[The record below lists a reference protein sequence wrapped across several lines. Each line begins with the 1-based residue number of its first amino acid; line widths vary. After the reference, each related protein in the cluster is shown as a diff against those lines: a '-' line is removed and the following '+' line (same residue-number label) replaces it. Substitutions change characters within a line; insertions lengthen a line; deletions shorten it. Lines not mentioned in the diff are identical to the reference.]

1 MIKLLFNSSLLK
13 TIVILFNLLIPA
25 VVIRSYSAYDFG
37 IYSYLLVYAVVVSIL
52 QNGVTASFRN
62 IISNLENKEILSC
75 LLFTVKRV
83 TFPTLTVLFIS
94 GVFVS
99 LLLGLDTIYGKIAIF
114 VSVSLINI
122 FYPLVASYFDARGKT
137 VKFVLYEIIFSVL
150 SLALIYILGLLK
162 VNILFVC
169 IITANYRG
177 VYAIFLLI
185 YKYISASSRYSDKYN
200 KNRKY
205 VIFCFEDIL
214 FVGIQLINV
223 INSLLFMNMLA
234 GYYGVISFGIFALY
248 YRFISFPQ
256 QIVGFSASLIWIRFR
271 QIYFDNKNMSREF
284 LRNLLFVFALLL
296 ISWFF
301 IVHFLMGAII
311 RIYSSKILIYP
322 GELILLNIMIC
333 LVLVKDFTS
342 IILNAINIYR
352 AQIILNIFLLFIN
365 LLFWKFNYLPRF
377 DTAYLVVLSVLTLIC
392 IVVNLF
398 FIKSK
403 VFR

>member
-37 IYSYLLVYAVVVSIL
+37 IYSYLLVYAIVVSIL

-75 LLFTVKRV
+75 LLFTIKRV
-83 TFPTLTVLFIS
+83 TFPTLTILFIS

-99 LLLGLDTIYGKIAIF
+99 LLLGVDTIYGKIAIF

-137 VKFVLYEIIFSVL
+137 IKFVLYEIIFSVL
-150 SLALIYILGLLK
+150 SLALIYILGLFK

-177 VYAIFLLI
+177 VYAVFLLV
-185 YKYISASSRYSDKYN
+185 YKYIGTSSRYSDMYN
-200 KNRKY
+200 KNKKY

-214 FVGIQLINV
+214 FVSIQLINV

-248 YRFISFPQ
+248 YRFVSFPQ

-271 QIYFDNKNMSREF
+271 QLYLDNKNMSREF
-284 LRNLLFVFALLL
+284 LKNLLFVFALLL

-301 IVHFLMGAII
+301 IVHFLMETII

-322 GELILLNIMIC
+322 GDLILLNIMIC

-342 IILNAINIYR
+342 IILNAINVYK
-352 AQIILNIFLLFIN
+352 AQIILNFFLLFIN
-365 LLFWKFNYLPRF
+365 LLFWKFNYLPQF
-377 DTAYLVVLSVLTLIC
+377 DTVYLVILSVLTLIC
-392 IVVNLF
+392 ILVNSF
-398 FIKSK
+398 FIKNK

>member
-1 MIKLLFNSSLLK
+1 MIKLLLNSSLLK

-37 IYSYLLVYAVVVSIL
+37 IYSYLLVYAIVVSIL

-75 LLFTVKRV
+75 LLFTIKRV
-83 TFPTLTVLFIS
+83 TFPTLTILFIS

-99 LLLGLDTIYGKIAIF
+99 LLLGVDTIYGKIAIF

-150 SLALIYILGLLK
+150 SLALIYILGLFK

-177 VYAIFLLI
+177 VYAVFLLV
-185 YKYISASSRYSDKYN
+185 YKYIGTSSRYSDMYN
-200 KNRKY
+200 KNKKY

-214 FVGIQLINV
+214 FVSIQLINV

-248 YRFISFPQ
+248 YRFVSFPQ

-284 LRNLLFVFALLL
+284 LKNLLFVFALLL

-301 IVHFLMGAII
+301 IVHFLMETII

-322 GELILLNIMIC
+322 GDLILLNIMIC

-342 IILNAINIYR
+342 IILNAINVYK
-352 AQIILNIFLLFIN
+352 AQIILNFFLLFIN
-365 LLFWKFNYLPRF
+365 LLFWKFNYLPQF
-377 DTAYLVVLSVLTLIC
+377 DTVYLVILSVLTLIC
-392 IVVNLF
+392 ILVNSF
-398 FIKSK
+398 FIKNK

>member
-62 IISNLENKEILSC
+62 IISNLESKEILSC
-75 LLFTVKRV
+75 LLFTIKRV
-83 TFPTLTVLFIS
+83 TFPTLTILFIS

-122 FYPLVASYFDARGKT
+122 FYPLVSSYFDAKGKT

-150 SLALIYILGLLK
+150 SLALIYIFGLFK

-177 VYAIFLLI
+177 IYAVFLLI
-185 YKYISASSRYSDKYN
+185 YKYISTSSRYSDAYN
-200 KNRKY
+200 KNKKY

-248 YRFISFPQ
+248 YRFVSFPQ

-284 LRNLLFVFALLL
+284 LRNLLFVFAFLL

-301 IVHFLMGAII
+301 IVHFLMETIV
-311 RIYSSKILIYP
+311 RIYSSKVLIYP
-322 GELILLNIMIC
+322 GELMLLNIMIC

-342 IILNAINIYR
+342 IILNAINIYK
-352 AQIILNIFLLFIN
+352 AQIILNVFLLFIN

-377 DTAYLVVLSVLTLIC
+377 DTAYLVILSMLTLIC
-392 IVVNLF
+392 ILVNLF
-398 FIKSK
+398 FIKNK

>member
-1 MIKLLFNSSLLK
+1 MIKLLLNSSLLK

-37 IYSYLLVYAVVVSIL
+37 IYSYLLVYAIVVSIL

-75 LLFTVKRV
+75 LLFTIKRV
-83 TFPTLTVLFIS
+83 TFPTLTILFIS

-99 LLLGLDTIYGKIAIF
+99 LLLGVDTIYGKIAIF

-150 SLALIYILGLLK
+150 SLALIYILGLFK

-177 VYAIFLLI
+177 VYAVFLLV
-185 YKYISASSRYSDKYN
+185 YKYIGTSSLYSDMYN
-200 KNRKY
+200 KNKKY

-214 FVGIQLINV
+214 FVSIQLINV

-248 YRFISFPQ
+248 YRFVSFPQ

-284 LRNLLFVFALLL
+284 LKNLLFVFALLL

-301 IVHFLMGAII
+301 IVHFLMETII

-322 GELILLNIMIC
+322 GDLILLNIMIC

-342 IILNAINIYR
+342 IILNAINVYK
-352 AQIILNIFLLFIN
+352 AQIILNFFLLFIN
-365 LLFWKFNYLPRF
+365 LLFWKFNYLPQF
-377 DTAYLVVLSVLTLIC
+377 DTVYLVILSVLTLIC
-392 IVVNLF
+392 ILVNSF
-398 FIKSK
+398 FIKNK

>member
-62 IISNLENKEILSC
+62 IISNLESKEILSC
-75 LLFTVKRV
+75 LLFTIKRV
-83 TFPTLTVLFIS
+83 TFPTLTILFIS

-122 FYPLVASYFDARGKT
+122 FYPLVASYFDAKGKT

-150 SLALIYILGLLK
+150 SLALIYIFGLFK

-177 VYAIFLLI
+177 IYAVFLLI
-185 YKYISASSRYSDKYN
+185 YKYISTSSRYSDTYN
-200 KNRKY
+200 KNKKY

-248 YRFISFPQ
+248 YRFVSFPQ

-284 LRNLLFVFALLL
+284 LRNLLFVFAFLL

-301 IVHFLMGAII
+301 IVHFLMETIV
-311 RIYSSKILIYP
+311 RIYSSKVLIYP

-342 IILNAINIYR
+342 IILNAINIYK
-352 AQIILNIFLLFIN
+352 AQIILNVFLLFIN

-377 DTAYLVVLSVLTLIC
+377 DTAYLVILSMLTLIC
-392 IVVNLF
+392 ILVNLL
-398 FIKSK
+398 FIKNK

>member
-62 IISNLENKEILSC
+62 IISNLDNKETLSC

-83 TFPTLTVLFIS
+83 TFPILTVLFIS

-122 FYPLVASYFDARGKT
+122 FYPLIASYFDARGKT

-177 VYAIFLLI
+177 VYAVFLLI
-185 YKYISASSRYSDKYN
+185 YKYISASSR
-200 KNRKY
+200 
-205 VIFCFEDIL
+205 
-214 FVGIQLINV
+214 
-223 INSLLFMNMLA
+223 
-234 GYYGVISFGIFALY
+234 
-248 YRFISFPQ
+248 
-256 QIVGFSASLIWIRFR
+256 
-271 QIYFDNKNMSREF
+271 
-284 LRNLLFVFALLL
+284 
-296 ISWFF
+296 
-301 IVHFLMGAII
+301 
-311 RIYSSKILIYP
+311 
-322 GELILLNIMIC
+322 
-333 LVLVKDFTS
+333 
-342 IILNAINIYR
+342 
-352 AQIILNIFLLFIN
+352 
-365 LLFWKFNYLPRF
+365 
-377 DTAYLVVLSVLTLIC
+377 
-392 IVVNLF
+392 
-398 FIKSK
+398 
-403 VFR
+403 

>member
-62 IISNLENKEILSC
+62 IISNLDNKETLSC

-83 TFPTLTVLFIS
+83 TFPILTVLFIS

-122 FYPLVASYFDARGKT
+122 FYPLIASYFDARGKT

-177 VYAIFLLI
+177 VYAVFLLI
-185 YKYISASSRYSDKYN
+185 YKYISASSRYPDKYN
-200 KNRKY
+200 KNKKY

-271 QIYFDNKNMSREF
+271 QIYFDNKNMSRKF

-301 IVHFLMGAII
+301 IVHFLMETII
-311 RIYSSKILIYP
+311 RIYSSKNLIYP

-342 IILNAINIYR
+342 IILNAINIYK

-377 DTAYLVVLSVLTLIC
+377 DTAYLVVLSLLTLIC

>member
-62 IISNLENKEILSC
+62 IISNLESKEILSC
-75 LLFTVKRV
+75 LLFTIKRV
-83 TFPTLTVLFIS
+83 TFPTLTILFIS

-122 FYPLVASYFDARGKT
+122 FYPLVSSYFDAKGKT

-150 SLALIYILGLLK
+150 SLALIYIFGLFK

-177 VYAIFLLI
+177 IYAVFLLI
-185 YKYISASSRYSDKYN
+185 YKYISTSSRYSDAYN
-200 KNRKY
+200 KNKKY

-248 YRFISFPQ
+248 YRFVSFPQ
-256 QIVGFSASLIWIRFR
+256 QIVGFSASLIWIGFR

-284 LRNLLFVFALLL
+284 LRNLLFVFAFLL

-301 IVHFLMGAII
+301 IVHFLMETIV
-311 RIYSSKILIYP
+311 RIYSSKVLIYP
-322 GELILLNIMIC
+322 GELMLLNIMIC

-342 IILNAINIYR
+342 IILNAINIYK
-352 AQIILNIFLLFIN
+352 AQIILNVFLLFIN

-377 DTAYLVVLSVLTLIC
+377 DTAYLVILSMLTLIC
-392 IVVNLF
+392 ILVNLF
-398 FIKSK
+398 FIKNK

>member
-62 IISNLENKEILSC
+62 IISNLESKEILSC
-75 LLFTVKRV
+75 LLFTIKRV
-83 TFPTLTVLFIS
+83 TFPTLTILFIS

-122 FYPLVASYFDARGKT
+122 FYPLVASYFDAKGKT

-150 SLALIYILGLLK
+150 SLALIYILGLFK

-177 VYAIFLLI
+177 IYAVFLLI
-185 YKYISASSRYSDKYN
+185 YKYISTSSRYSDTYN
-200 KNRKY
+200 KNKKY

-248 YRFISFPQ
+248 YRFVSFPQ

-284 LRNLLFVFALLL
+284 LRNLLFVFAFLL

-301 IVHFLMGAII
+301 IVHFLMETIV
-311 RIYSSKILIYP
+311 RIYSSKVLIYP

-342 IILNAINIYR
+342 IILNAINIYK
-352 AQIILNIFLLFIN
+352 AQIILNVFLLFIN

-377 DTAYLVVLSVLTLIC
+377 DTAYLVILSMLTLIC
-392 IVVNLF
+392 ILVNLF
-398 FIKSK
+398 FIKNK

>member
-62 IISNLENKEILSC
+62 IISNLESKEILSC
-75 LLFTVKRV
+75 LLFTIKRV
-83 TFPTLTVLFIS
+83 TFPTLTILFIS

-122 FYPLVASYFDARGKT
+122 FYPLVASYFDAKGKT

-150 SLALIYILGLLK
+150 SLALIYIFGLFK

-177 VYAIFLLI
+177 IYAVFLLI
-185 YKYISASSRYSDKYN
+185 YKYISTSSRYSDTYN
-200 KNRKY
+200 KNKKY

-248 YRFISFPQ
+248 YRFVSFPQ

-284 LRNLLFVFALLL
+284 LRNLLFVFAFLL

-301 IVHFLMGAII
+301 IVHFLMETIV
-311 RIYSSKILIYP
+311 RIYSSKVLIYP

-342 IILNAINIYR
+342 IILNAINIYK
-352 AQIILNIFLLFIN
+352 AQIILNVFLLFIN

-377 DTAYLVVLSVLTLIC
+377 DTAYLVILSMLTLIC
-392 IVVNLF
+392 ILVNLF
-398 FIKSK
+398 FIKNK

>member
-1 MIKLLFNSSLLK
+1 MIKLLLNSSLLK

-37 IYSYLLVYAVVVSIL
+37 IYSYLLVYAIVVSIL

-75 LLFTVKRV
+75 LLFTIKRV
-83 TFPTLTVLFIS
+83 TFPTLTILFIS

-99 LLLGLDTIYGKIAIF
+99 LLLGVDTIYGKIAIF

-150 SLALIYILGLLK
+150 SLALIYILGLFK

-177 VYAIFLLI
+177 VYAVFLLV
-185 YKYISASSRYSDKYN
+185 YKYIGTSSRYSDMYN
-200 KNRKY
+200 KNKKY

-214 FVGIQLINV
+214 FVSIQLINV

-248 YRFISFPQ
+248 YRFVSFPQ

-284 LRNLLFVFALLL
+284 LKNLLFVFALLL

-301 IVHFLMGAII
+301 IVHFLMETII

-322 GELILLNIMIC
+322 GDLILLNIMIC

-342 IILNAINIYR
+342 IILNAINVYK
-352 AQIILNIFLLFIN
+352 AQIILNFFLLFIN
-365 LLFWKFNYLPRF
+365 LLFWKFNYL
-377 DTAYLVVLSVLTLIC
+377 
-392 IVVNLF
+392 
-398 FIKSK
+398 
-403 VFR
+403 

>member
-62 IISNLENKEILSC
+62 IISNLDNKEILSC

-99 LLLGLDTIYGKIAIF
+99 LLLGVDTIYGKIAIF

-150 SLALIYILGLLK
+150 SLALIYILGILK

-185 YKYISASSRYSDKYN
+185 YKYISASSRYSDTYN
-200 KNRKY
+200 KNKKY

-248 YRFISFPQ
+248 YRFVSFPQ
-256 QIVGFSASLIWIRFR
+256 QIVGFSASLIWIKFR

-284 LRNLLFVFALLL
+284 LRNLLFVFAFLL

-301 IVHFLMGAII
+301 IVHFLMETIV
-311 RIYSSKILIYP
+311 RIYSSKVLIYP

-342 IILNAINIYR
+342 IILNAINIYK
-352 AQIILNIFLLFIN
+352 AQIILNVFLLFIN

-377 DTAYLVVLSVLTLIC
+377 DTAYLVILSVLTLIC
-392 IVVNLF
+392 ILVNLF
-398 FIKSK
+398 FIKNK

>member
-1 MIKLLFNSSLLK
+1 LNSSLLK

-37 IYSYLLVYAVVVSIL
+37 IYSYLLVYAIVVSIL

-75 LLFTVKRV
+75 LLFTIKRV
-83 TFPTLTVLFIS
+83 TFPTLTILFIS

-99 LLLGLDTIYGKIAIF
+99 LLLGVDTIYGKIAIF

-150 SLALIYILGLLK
+150 SLALIYILGLFK

-177 VYAIFLLI
+177 VYAVFLLV
-185 YKYISASSRYSDKYN
+185 YKYIGTSSRYSDMYN
-200 KNRKY
+200 KNKKY

-214 FVGIQLINV
+214 FVSIQLINV

-248 YRFISFPQ
+248 YRFVSFPQ

-284 LRNLLFVFALLL
+284 LKNLLFVFALLL

-301 IVHFLMGAII
+301 IVHFLMETII

-322 GELILLNIMIC
+322 GDLILLNIMIC

-342 IILNAINIYR
+342 IILNAINVYK
-352 AQIILNIFLLFIN
+352 AQIILNFFLLFIN
-365 LLFWKFNYLPRF
+365 LLFWKFNYLPQF
-377 DTAYLVVLSVLTLIC
+377 DTVYLVILSVLTLIC
-392 IVVNLF
+392 ILVNSF
-398 FIKSK
+398 FIKNK